1 MFRVLTEEELRDSKD
16 LGRVKVGAG
25 CQTRTPLVL
34 RVKTPIL
41 AGLVAGWNGML
52 REWVV
57 DELTVLLVV
66 VLSADLMRVAGLYGA
81 LKREWT
87 VDERAVM
94 LVVVVVL
101 SADLA
106 VAGWKRV

>member
-1 MFRVLTEEELRDSKD
+1 MSFTGERRGIGKGGVEQTACKMFRVLTEEELRDSKD

-34 RVKTPIL
+34 RVKTPIS

-57 DELTVLLVV
+57 DVPTELLV
-66 VLSADLMRVAGLYGA
+66 LSLL
-81 LKREWT
+81 W
-87 VDERAVM
+87 
-94 LVVVVVL
+94 
-101 SADLA
+101 
-106 VAGWKRV
+106 